1 MKRWIGFLG
10 SWAIFVLALGLA
22 AFAIAGESINMTDE
36 RRLDR
41 VAAIDKMI
49 AERTGSKASELRD
62 TATQKTA
69 RVNALQAKLQDVA
82 KQTDDAPD
90 TGQTILVSTAENKL
104 YVRRSGQTV
113 FEAVCSTGK
122 GTTLA
127 VDGKTIVFDTPI
139 GKLRIVSKD
148 ENPQWVPPDWHY
160 VEEARKNGMR
170 VVRLNP
176 GQSIDSRTGQ
186 PSLSKPDKG
195 VWSWLTGRTS
205 SSNSNSNN
213 PVLKVRGDTI
223 IEVSNGVEREL
234 DPGKTIVAGDAIIV
248 PPVNT
253 KQRHYDKVLG
263 KFRLEMGNGYGIH
276 GTDEPDKL
284 GQSVSH
290 GCVRLGDADIEK
302 LYQIANVGDTVIIY

>member
-1 MKRWIGFLG
+1 MKRILGLLG
-10 SWAIFVLALGLA
+10 SWALLVLALGLA
-22 AFAIAGESINMTDE
+22 AFAIAGETINIREE

-41 VAAIDKMI
+41 VVEIDKLI
-49 AERTGSKASELRD
+49 TERAGSKAEVLRG
-62 TATQKTA
+62 TAAQKTA
-69 RVNALQAKLQDVA
+69 SVNALQAKLQDVA
-82 KQTDDAPD
+82 KQTDDVPD

-104 YVRRSGQTV
+104 YVRRNGQTV
-113 FEAVCSTGK
+113 FDAVCSTGK

-127 VDGKTIVFDTPI
+127 VDGRTVVFDTPI
-139 GKLRIVSKD
+139 GKLHIISKD

-170 VVRLNP
+170 VVHLNP
-176 GQSIDSRTGQ
+176 GQSIDKRTGQ
-186 PSLSKPDKG
+186 PATSAPSQG
-195 VWSWLTGRTS
+195 VWSWFGG
-205 SSNSNSNN
+205 SSNTTSD
-213 PVLKVRGDTI
+213 PVLKVRGDTVV
-223 IEVSNGVEREL
+223 EVGTDGSEREL
-234 DPGKTIVAGDAIIV
+234 EPGKTIVAGDAVVI
-248 PPVNT
+248 PPVDT

-302 LYQIANVGDTVIIY
+302 LYQIANRGDTVIIY

>member
-1 MKRWIGFLG
+1 MKRILGLLG
-10 SWAIFVLALGLA
+10 SWALLVLAFGLA
-22 AFAIAGESINMTDE
+22 AFAVAGETINMREE

-41 VAAIDKMI
+41 MVEIDRLITERAGNKAETLRGSAA
-49 AERTGSKASELRD
+49 
-62 TATQKTA
+62 QKTA
-69 RVNALQAKLQDVA
+69 SVNALQAKLQDVA
-82 KQTDDAPD
+82 KQTDDVPD

-104 YVRRSGQTV
+104 YVRRNGQTI

-127 VDGKTIVFDTPI
+127 VDGKTVVFDTPI
-139 GKLRIVSKD
+139 GKLHIISKD

-170 VVRLNP
+170 VVHLNA
-176 GQSIDSRTGQ
+176 GQSIDRRTGQ
-186 PSLSKPDKG
+186 PTSSAPSQG
-195 VWSWLTGRTS
+195 VWSWFGGS
-205 SSNSNSNN
+205 SSNTASN
-213 PVLKVRGDTI
+213 PVLKVRGDTVV
-223 IEVSNGVEREL
+223 EVNPDGSEREL
-234 DPGKTIVAGDAIIV
+234 ESGKTIVAGDAVVI
-248 PPVNT
+248 PPVTT

-302 LYQIANVGDTVIIY
+302 LYQIANRGDTVIIY

>member
-10 SWAIFVLALGLA
+10 SWALLVLALGLA
-22 AFAIAGESINMTDE
+22 AFAIAGESINITDS

-41 VAAIDKMI
+41 VAAIDKLI
-49 AERTGSKASELRD
+49 AERSGSKASELRD
-62 TATQKTA
+62 AASQKTS

-82 KQTDDAPD
+82 KQTDDVPD

-104 YVRRSGQTV
+104 YVRNNGQTV
-113 FEAVCSTGK
+113 FAAVCSTGK

-127 VDGKTIVFDTPI
+127 VDGKTVIFDTPI
-139 GKLRIVSKD
+139 GKLHVISKD

-176 GQSIDSRTGQ
+176 GQSIDARTGQ
-186 PSLSKPDKG
+186 PVASKPNEG
-195 VWSWLTGRTS
+195 VWSWLTGK
-205 SSNSNSNN
+205 SNTASN

-223 IEVSNGVEREL
+223 VENDNGVEREL
-234 DPGKTIVAGDAIIV
+234 EPGKTIVAGDAIIV

>member
-10 SWAIFVLALGLA
+10 SWALLVLALGLA
-22 AFAIAGESINMTDE
+22 AFAIAGESININDE

-41 VAAIDKMI
+41 VAAIDRII
-49 AERTGSKASELRD
+49 AERSGSKASELRD
-62 TATQKTA
+62 AASQKTA
-69 RVNALQAKLQDVA
+69 SMNALQAKLQDVA
-82 KQTDDAPD
+82 RQTDDVPD

-104 YVRRSGQTV
+104 YVRSNGQTI
-113 FEAVCSTGK
+113 FEALCSTGK

-139 GKLRIVSKD
+139 GKLRIISKD

-186 PSLSKPDKG
+186 PALSKPDKG
-195 VWSWLTGRTS
+195 VWSWLTGGNNV
-205 SSNSNSNN
+205 SNNN
-213 PVLKVRGDTI
+213 PVLKVRGNTI
-223 IEVSNGVEREL
+223 VEVSNGVAREL
-234 DPGKTIVAGDAIIV
+234 EPGKTIVAGDAIIV

-276 GTDEPDKL
+276 GTDEPAKL
-284 GQSVSH
+284 GHSVSH

>member
-1 MKRWIGFLG
+1 MKRILGLLG
-10 SWAIFVLALGLA
+10 SWALLVLALGLA
-22 AFAIAGESINMTDE
+22 AFAIAGETINIREE

-41 VAAIDKMI
+41 VAEIDRLI
-49 AERTGSKASELRD
+49 TERAGSKGETLRGN
-62 TATQKTA
+62 AAQKTA
-69 RVNALQAKLQDVA
+69 SVTALQAKLQDVA
-82 KQTDDAPD
+82 KQTDDLPD
-90 TGQTILVSTAENKL
+90 TGQTILVSTTENKL
-104 YVRRSGQTV
+104 YVRRGGQTV

-127 VDGKTIVFDTPI
+127 VDGKTVVFDTPI
-139 GKLRIVSKD
+139 GKLHIISKD

-170 VVRLNP
+170 VVHLNP
-176 GQSIDSRTGQ
+176 GQSIDKNSGQ
-186 PSLSKPDKG
+186 PATSTPSQG
-195 VWSWLTGRTS
+195 VWSWFGG
-205 SSNSNSNN
+205 SSNTASN
-213 PVLKVRGDTI
+213 PVLKVRGDTVV
-223 IEVSNGVEREL
+223 EVAPDGSEREL
-234 DPGKTIVAGDAIIV
+234 EPGKTIVAGDAVVI

-302 LYQIANVGDTVIIY
+302 LYGIANRGDTVIIY

>member
-1 MKRWIGFLG
+1 MKRILGFLG
-10 SWAIFVLALGLA
+10 SWALLVLALGLA
-22 AFAIAGESINMTDE
+22 AFAIAGETINIREE

-41 VAAIDKMI
+41 VAEIDKLI
-49 AERTGSKASELRD
+49 AERNGGKAETLRG
-62 TATQKTA
+62 TAAQKTA
-69 RVNALQAKLQDVA
+69 SVNALQAKLQDVA
-82 KQTDDAPD
+82 KQTDDLPD

-104 YVRRSGQTV
+104 YVRNGGQTV

-127 VDGKTIVFDTPI
+127 VDGKTVIFDTPI
-139 GKLRIVSKD
+139 GKLHIISKD

-176 GQSIDSRTGQ
+176 GQSIDKSTGQ
-186 PSLSKPDKG
+186 PATSTPSQG
-195 VWSWLTGRTS
+195 VWSWFRG
-205 SSNSNSNN
+205 SNNTVSN
-213 PVLKVRGDTI
+213 PVLKVQGDTI
-223 IEVSNGVEREL
+223 VEVASDGSQREL
-234 DPGKTIVAGDAIIV
+234 EPGKTIVAGDAVVI

-263 KFRLEMGNGYGIH
+263 KYRLEMGNGYGIH

-302 LYQIANVGDTVIIY
+302 LYQIANRGDTVIIY

>member
-10 SWAIFVLALGLA
+10 SWALLVLAFGLA
-22 AFAIAGESINMTDE
+22 AFAIAGETINIRDG

-41 VAAIDKMI
+41 VAAIDRLI
-49 AERTGSKASELRD
+49 SEGAGSKASALRD
-62 TATQKTA
+62 SASQKTA
-69 RVNALQAKLQDVA
+69 GVNALQSKLQDVA
-82 KQTDDAPD
+82 KQTDDIPD
-90 TGQTILVSTAENKL
+90 TGQTILISTAENRL
-104 YVRRSGQTV
+104 YVRRGGQTV

-127 VDGKTIVFDTPI
+127 VDGKTVVFDTPI
-139 GKLRIVSKD
+139 GKLHIISKD

-176 GQSIDSRTGQ
+176 GQSLDSRTGQ
-186 PSLSKPDKG
+186 PATTQPDEG
-195 VWSWLTGRTS
+195 VWSWFRGSTTTTTS
-205 SSNSNSNN
+205 N
-213 PVLKVRGDTI
+213 PVLKVKGDTVV
-223 IEVSNGVEREL
+223 EVSNGVEREL
-234 DPGKTIVAGDAIIV
+234 PPGKTIVAGDAIVV
-248 PPVNT
+248 PPVDT

-290 GCVRLGDADIEK
+290 GCVRLGDTDIEK
-302 LYQIANVGDTVIIY
+302 LYQIANVHDTVIIY

>member
-1 MKRWIGFLG
+1 MKRILGLLG
-10 SWAIFVLALGLA
+10 SWALLVLALGLA
-22 AFAIAGESINMTDE
+22 AFAIAGETINIREE

-41 VAAIDKMI
+41 VVEIDRLI
-49 AERTGSKASELRD
+49 TERAGSKGETLRG
-62 TATQKTA
+62 TAAQKTA
-69 RVNALQAKLQDVA
+69 SVNALQAKLQDVA
-82 KQTDDAPD
+82 KQTDDVPD

-104 YVRRSGQTV
+104 YVRRGGQTV

-127 VDGKTIVFDTPI
+127 VDGKTIIFDTPI
-139 GKLRIVSKD
+139 GKLHIISKD

-160 VEEARKNGMR
+160 IEEARKNGMR
-170 VVRLNP
+170 VVHLNP
-176 GQSIDSRTGQ
+176 GQSIDKRTGQ
-186 PSLSKPDKG
+186 PATSTPSQG
-195 VWSWLTGRTS
+195 VWSWFGG
-205 SSNSNSNN
+205 SSNTASN
-213 PVLKVRGDTI
+213 PVLKVRGDTVV
-223 IEVSNGVEREL
+223 EVAPDGSEREL
-234 DPGKTIVAGDAIIV
+234 EPGKTIVAGDAVVI
-248 PPVNT
+248 PPVDT

>member
-10 SWAIFVLALGLA
+10 SWALLVLAFGLA
-22 AFAIAGESINMTDE
+22 AFAVAGETINIRDE

-41 VAAIDKMI
+41 VAEIDRLI
-49 AERTGSKASELRD
+49 NEGGGSKVSALRNTAS
-62 TATQKTA
+62 QKSA
-69 RVNALQAKLQDVA
+69 NVNALQSKLQDVE
-82 KQTDDAPD
+82 KQTDDVPD

-104 YVRRSGQTV
+104 YVRRGGQTI

-127 VDGKTIVFDTPI
+127 VDGKTVLFDTPI
-139 GKLRIVSKD
+139 GKLHIISKD

-170 VVRLNP
+170 VVHLDP
-176 GQSIDSRTGQ
+176 GQSIDARTGQ
-186 PSLSKPDKG
+186 PASSKPDEG
-195 VWSWLTGRTS
+195 VWSWLTGGSNNS
-205 SSNSNSNN
+205 SSSD
-213 PVLKVRGDTI
+213 VLKVKGNTVV
-223 IEVSNGVEREL
+223 EVSNGVEREL
-234 DPGKTIVAGDAIIV
+234 EPGKTIVAGDAVIV
-248 PPVNT
+248 PPVDT

-302 LYQIANVGDTVIIY
+302 LYQIANVHDTVIIY

>member
-10 SWAIFVLALGLA
+10 SWALLVLAFGLA
-22 AFAIAGESINMTDE
+22 AFAVAGETINMRDE

-41 VAAIDKMI
+41 VAEIDRLI
-49 AERTGSKASELRD
+49 NEDGGSKASLLRN
-62 TATQKTA
+62 TASQKTA
-69 RVNALQAKLQDVA
+69 NVNALQSKLQDVE
-82 KQTDDAPD
+82 KQTDDVPD

-104 YVRRSGQTV
+104 YVRRGGQTI

-127 VDGKTIVFDTPI
+127 VDGKTILFDTPI
-139 GKLRIVSKD
+139 GKLHIISKD

-170 VVRLNP
+170 VVHLDP
-176 GQSIDSRTGQ
+176 GQTIDARTGQ
-186 PSLSKPDKG
+186 PVSSKPDAG
-195 VWSWLTGRTS
+195 VWSWLSGGNNNS
-205 SSNSNSNN
+205 SSND
-213 PVLKVRGDTI
+213 VLKVRGDTVV
-223 IEVSNGVEREL
+223 EVNNGVEREL
-234 DPGKTIVAGDAIIV
+234 EPGKTIVAGDAVIV
-248 PPVNT
+248 PPVDT

-302 LYQIANVGDTVIIY
+302 LYQIANVHDTVIIY

>member
-1 MKRWIGFLG
+1 MKRWIGLLG
-10 SWAIFVLALGLA
+10 SWALFVLALGLA
-22 AFAIAGESINMTDE
+22 AFTIAGESINMTDE

-41 VAAIDKMI
+41 VAAVDRMI

-69 RVNALQAKLQDVA
+69 RVNVLQAKLQDVA
-82 KQTDDAPD
+82 RQTDDVPD

-104 YVRRSGQTV
+104 YVRRNGQTV

-139 GKLRIVSKD
+139 GKLHIISKD

-170 VVRLNP
+170 VVRLDP
-176 GQSIDSRTGQ
+176 GQSIDARTGQ
-186 PSLSKPDKG
+186 PASARSDHG
-195 VWSWLTGRTS
+195 VWSWLNGG
-205 SSNSNSNN
+205 NSRSNN
-213 PVLKVRGDTI
+213 NPILRVRGDTI
-223 IEVSNGVEREL
+223 VEVSNGVEREL
-234 DPGKTIVAGDAIIV
+234 EPGKSIVAGDAIIV

-302 LYQIANVGDTVIIY
+302 LYSIANVGDTVIIY

>member
-1 MKRWIGFLG
+1 LL
-10 SWAIFVLALGLA
+10 VLALGLA
-22 AFAIAGESINMTDE
+22 AFAIAGETINIREE

-41 VAAIDKMI
+41 VTEIDKLI
-49 AERTGSKASELRD
+49 AERTGSKADALRG
-62 TATQKTA
+62 TAAQKTA
-69 RVNALQAKLQDVA
+69 SVNALQAKLQDVE
-82 KQTDDAPD
+82 KQTDDVPD

-104 YVRRSGQTV
+104 YVRRNGQTV

-127 VDGKTIVFDTPI
+127 VDGKTVVFDTPI
-139 GKLRIVSKD
+139 GKLHIISKD
-148 ENPQWVPPDWHY
+148 ENPLWVPPDWHY

-170 VVRLNP
+170 VVHLNP
-176 GQSIDSRTGQ
+176 GQSIDARTGQ
-186 PSLSKPDKG
+186 APASAPNRG
-195 VWSWLTGRTS
+195 VWSWFGG
-205 SSNSNSNN
+205 SSNTVASN
-213 PVLKVRGDTI
+213 PVLKVRGDTVV
-223 IEVSNGVEREL
+223 EVEPDGSEREL
-234 DPGKTIVAGDAIIV
+234 EPGKTIVAGDAVVI

-263 KFRLEMGNGYGIH
+263 KYRLEMGNGYGIH

-290 GCVRLGDADIEK
+290 GCVRLGDDDIAK

>member
-10 SWAIFVLALGLA
+10 SWALLVLAFGLA
-22 AFAIAGESINMTDE
+22 AFAIAGETINMRDE

-41 VAAIDKMI
+41 VAEIDKLMN
-49 AERTGSKASELRD
+49 ERAGSKAGALRD
-62 TATQKTA
+62 TTTQKA
-69 RVNALQAKLQDVA
+69 AHMNVLQAKLQDVA
-82 KQTDDAPD
+82 KQTDDVPD

-104 YVRRSGQTV
+104 YVRRNGQTV
-113 FEAVCSTGK
+113 FEAICSTGK

-127 VDGKTIVFDTPI
+127 VDGKTVIFDTPI
-139 GKLRIVSKD
+139 GKLHIVSKD

-186 PSLSKPDKG
+186 PVTSTPDHG
-195 VWSWLTGRTS
+195 VWSWFRSTAPG
-205 SSNSNSNN
+205 N
-213 PVLKVRGDTI
+213 PVLKVRGNTI
-223 IEVSNGVEREL
+223 VEVNNGVEREL
-234 DPGKTIVAGDAIIV
+234 DPGKTIVAGDAIVV

-276 GTDEPDKL
+276 GTDEPDML

-302 LYQIANVGDTVIIY
+302 LYGIANVGDTVIIY

>member
-10 SWAIFVLALGLA
+10 SWALLVLALGLA
-22 AFAIAGESINMTDE
+22 GFAIAGETINLRDG

-41 VAAIDKMI
+41 VAEIDKMI
-49 AERTGSKASELRD
+49 NERAGTKAGELRS
-62 TATQKTA
+62 TATQKGAT
-69 RVNALQAKLQDVA
+69 VNALQAKLQDVA
-82 KQTDDAPD
+82 KQTDDQPD

-104 YVRRSGQTV
+104 YVRSHGQTV

-127 VDGKTIVFDTPI
+127 VDGKTVVFDTPI
-139 GKLRIVSKD
+139 GKLHVISKD

-176 GQSIDSRTGQ
+176 GQTIDARTGQ
-186 PSLSKPDKG
+186 PAAEKHDEG
-195 VWSWLTGRTS
+195 VWSWLGGSNSTS
-205 SSNSNSNN
+205 ASSN
-213 PVLKVRGDTI
+213 PVMKVRGDT
-223 IEVSNGVEREL
+223 VVVVDNGVEREL
-234 DPGKTIVAGDAIIV
+234 EPGKTIVAGDAIIV

-290 GCVRLGDADIEK
+290 GCVRLGDADIET
-302 LYQIANVGDTVIIY
+302 LYHLANVGDTVIIY